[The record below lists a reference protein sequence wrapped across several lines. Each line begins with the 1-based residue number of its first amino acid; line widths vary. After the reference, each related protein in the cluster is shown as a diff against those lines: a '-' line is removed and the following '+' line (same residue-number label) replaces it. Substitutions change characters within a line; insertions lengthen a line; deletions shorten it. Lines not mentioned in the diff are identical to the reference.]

1 MDHRLFVA
9 KQLVPQPGVLLERL
23 SYARNVSV
31 PENSQASPEELELF
45 SVSFGKLIFQES
57 NSGLSRGQTYR
68 HKAMPL
74 LNRVTPRTCLL
85 QDFPPLIRKT

>member
-1 MDHRLFVA
+1 MDHGLFIA
-9 KQLVPQPGVLLERL
+9 KQVVPQSSVLLERL

-31 PENSQASPEELELF
+31 PENSQASSEESELF
-45 SVSFGKLIFQES
+45 SVSLGKLILQES

-74 LNRVTPRTCLL
+74 LDRATLQTCLL
-85 QDFPPLIRKT
+85 QDFPPRISKR